1 VAEAKTTE
9 VGASGPVLRRGL
21 TARAV
26 IIAALIAILYTVPL
40 IWWMRYQSAR
50 FAVRRLSPLAMHLT
64 FLTFIASIAA
74 VVTRK
79 SPSKMFSSQELTVIY
94 SILAATLPIPW
105 SLGIVIYSWILTPLR
120 VGDYPGVWNV
130 VPDFWLPKSLGVDAI
145 WIGGIPFSTFI
156 PTAILWSAVTVILY
170 IFSYSIGLL
179 LRKPFLDVEKLPYP
193 LVTPASFII
202 EKSTSEEGGI
212 PAILKSKMFWL
223 AFLIG
228 WLINFYYSP
237 TGGGG
242 QGSGLELLLNYP
254 SPEPYMPYTYLSG
267 KLPPPLTN
275 IVMAWDFDAL
285 GMGLYLLFPLDVLL
299 TGIVFHVLF
308 YIIWPIIQVSA
319 GLAKPQL
326 GAGEWGVY
334 GVVNTSGI
342 LVPEAFLDQGA
353 YIGIGLL
360 ALWIA
365 RKPLIESLK
374 HAIRGTD
381 GEKPF
386 SYRTIW
392 TLIVVTALILIGFL
406 VSSGAD
412 VLSAFVTIVLLGFG
426 ILILARVRGEAWPG
440 YSNAWACYQNQ
451 SASAHPLNPAT
462 VVQIV
467 SGVKSGTP
475 VSADV
480 ARAVYV
486 TSGFL
491 NVTTFYGI
499 WTPAIASLESIK
511 LSQETNTDP
520 KDIVIA
526 TIPIAIV
533 VIFLTFFFLSINV
546 TQFGART
553 FLSDWWTM
561 GQFNAIGNND
571 AADALRSG
579 IPHPTTARTVSA
591 ILGAIVAIG
600 LGLARMTIPNF
611 PLNPVGMV
619 LFSVSFYGF
628 SYGLLAYVIKLLVLK
643 IAGAKVW
650 EERGLPIALG
660 LFLGGYTGFYPT
672 RALVCFLLGR

>member
-1 VAEAKTTE
+1 
-9 VGASGPVLRRGL
+9 
-21 TARAV
+21 
-26 IIAALIAILYTVPL
+26 
-40 IWWMRYQSAR
+40 
-50 FAVRRLSPLAMHLT
+50 VRRLSPLAMHLM

-79 SPSKMFSSQELTVIY
+79 SPSKMFSPQELTVIY

-105 SLGIVIYSWILTPLR
+105 ALGIVTYSWILTPLR
-120 VGDYPGVWNV
+120 VGDYPGVWKV
-130 VPDFWLPKSLGVDAI
+130 VPDFWLPKYLGVDAI
-145 WIGGIPFSTFI
+145 WTGGIPLSTFI
-156 PTAILWSAVTVILY
+156 PIAIIWSAVTAVLY

-202 EKSTSEEGGI
+202 EKSTSGEGGV

-242 QGSGLELLLNYP
+242 QGSGLELLLKYP

-285 GMGLYLLFPLDVLL
+285 GMGLYLLFPLDILL
-299 TGIVFHVLF
+299 TGIIFHVIC
-308 YIIWPIIQVSA
+308 YIIWPIVQVST
-319 GLAKPQL
+319 GLAKPQP
-326 GAGEWGVY
+326 GAGEWGAY
-334 GVVNTSGI
+334 GIVNSSDI
-342 LVPEAFLDQGA
+342 FVPEAFLDIGA

-374 HAIRGTD
+374 HAIKGTD

-392 TLIVVTALILIGFL
+392 TLIVITALILIGFL

-426 ILILARVRGEAWPG
+426 ILILARVRGEVWPG
-440 YSNAWACYQNQ
+440 YSNAWACYQGEGL
-451 SASAHPLNPAT
+451 HLLNPAF
-462 VVQIV
+462 VVQLV
-467 SGVKSGTP
+467 SGVKSGVP

-491 NVTTFYGI
+491 SATTYYGI
-499 WTPAIASLESIK
+499 WTPAIASLESMK
-511 LSQETNTDP
+511 LAQETNTDP
-520 KDIVIA
+520 KDTVIVA
-526 TIPIAIV
+526 IPIAIV
-533 VIFLTFFFLSINV
+533 VTFLTYLFLSMNV

-553 FLSDWWTM
+553 FLSDWWTL
-561 GQFNAIGNND
+561 GQFDRIGNLY
-571 AADALRSG
+571 AVTALRSG
-579 IPHPTTARTVSA
+579 MPQPTTARTASA
-591 ILGAIVAIG
+591 ILGAIVAVG

-611 PLNPVGMV
+611 PLNPLGMI

-628 SYGLLAYVIKLLVLK
+628 SYGLLAYVIKLLALK

-650 EERGLPIALG
+650 EEKGLPIAMG